1 MQKIPR
7 IIHQI
12 WSGIDGPLPN
22 YFKQLG
28 DTWKR
33 DYPDWEYV
41 LWDNERM
48 NDFVNTYFP
57 QYKNIYFR
65 FPYNVQRWDA
75 IRYLILYKIG
85 GMYVDFDYESI
96 ESIERIIENET
107 CCFAEEP
114 LSKRDILNFKR
125 VDKMFNNALMLST
138 PEHPFMGKILDKVFQ
153 EENLLCNDPKAVC
166 VLKTTGPWMLV
177 NTYNELNPF
186 EKANVHLIPVR
197 YVTPFNID
205 QARRF
210 LSGDRSDELENC
222 LSDAYAVHYFFGGW
236 RKGEK

>member
-1 MQKIPR
+1 MKKIPK

-22 YFKQLG
+22 YFKRLG

-33 DYPDWEYV
+33 DYPDWEYI
-41 LWDNERM
+41 LWDNARI
-48 NDFVNTYFP
+48 NDFIEANFP
-57 QYKNIYFR
+57 QYKDIYYR

-75 IRYLILYKIG
+75 IRYMILYKMG

-96 ESIERIIENET
+96 ESIAWLVEDKT

-114 LSKRDILNFKR
+114 LSKRDILDFKK
-125 VDKMFNNALMLST
+125 VDRMFNNALMLSI
-138 PEHPFMGKILDKVFQ
+138 PAHPFMEKILGKVFQ
-153 EENLLCNDPKAVC
+153 EANLLCYDPKAVC

-177 NTYNELNPF
+177 NAYTELDST
-186 EKANVHLIPVR
+186 EKTNIYLIPMR

-205 QARRF
+205 PARRF
-210 LSGDRSDELENC
+210 LIGDRSDELENC